1 MGIEVGTGLALGAG
15 ANLLGGLMGANAAG
29 KAADTQ
35 AAAADRANALQRY
48 IYDQTRADQEPF
60 RQTGLQANATLRELL
75 PSLLESNPTLDP
87 GYQFGLAEG
96 EKGVQRAMR
105 RVSGADSGQTLKA
118 LLRYNQDYAGTKYNE
133 AFNRDLAGRTTKY
146 NFLAGLTGA
155 GQAATQAVG
164 SAGQS
169 YANNAGQAMMSG
181 ANARAAGLV
190 GQSNAIAGGLNNAA
204 NQYMNYQFMNR
215 AFPTKPTIP
224 TNAPI

>member
-48 IYDQTRADQEPF
+48 MYDQTRADQEPF
-60 RQTGLQANATLRELL
+60 RQTGLYANSTLREML
-75 PSLLESNPTLDP
+75 PSLLESNPSLDP

-96 EKGVQRAMR
+96 EKGITRAMR

-155 GQAATQAVG
+155 GQAATQAV
-164 SAGQS
+164 SNAGQS
-169 YANNAGQAMMSG
+169 YATNAGNNMMSG
-181 ANARAAGLV
+181 ANARAAGIV
-190 GQSNAIAGGLNNAA
+190 GQSNAITGALNNGL

-215 AFPTKPTIP
+215 AFPTTPTIP
-224 TNAPI
+224 TNARI

>member
-1 MGIEVGTGLALGAG
+1 MGIEAAAVMGGLQIGSSLLGAKS
-15 ANLLGGLMGANAAG
+15 AKDAA
-29 KAADTQ
+29 KIQ
-35 AAAADRANALQRY
+35 AGSVDRSTALQQY
-48 IYDQTRADQEPF
+48 MYDQTRADQEPF

-96 EKGVQRAMR
+96 EKGLQRAMR

-133 AFNRDLAGRTTKY
+133 AFNRDIAGRTTKY

-190 GQSNAIAGGLNNAA
+190 GQSNAIAGGLNNAV

-215 AFPTKPTIP
+215 AFPTQSTIP